1 MKTVRAILF
10 YFWQFT
16 YAILQN
22 IAGLVMLAIYKSRGA
37 KSEIFHNAVITYIDK
52 KNFGGVSLGMFIFIN
67 KNTTGDKLH
76 DMKIHEYGH
85 TVRSVSLVGHALVV
99 ALILA
104 HCILDGTLDVVLRH
118 VLALAGSDNR
128 TQCRVVFRFGSAG
141 FHRNSNLFTQSC
153 KGLCHVTPSFQFGS
167 FSIFKRSSHWI
178 VYFNL
183 FFNWFLSLLPR
194 QFPILPI

>member
-85 TVRSVSLVGHALVV
+85 TVQSLILGPVWLLVIALPTFILCGLPALVKMRKEKNV
-99 ALILA
+99 SYYWLYCEGWANLCGLYA
-104 HCILDGTLDVVLRH
+104 TKDRFLTDECR
-118 VLALAGSDNR
+118 NR
-128 TQCRVVFRFGSAG
+128 GRYGKPINPNRSARKDIKG
-141 FHRNSNLFTQSC
+141 RKRN
-153 KGLCHVTPSFQFGS
+153 K
-167 FSIFKRSSHWI
+167 
-178 VYFNL
+178 
-183 FFNWFLSLLPR
+183 
-194 QFPILPI
+194 

>member
-10 YFWQFT
+10 YFWQST

-67 KNTTGDKLH
+67 KNTTGDRLH

-85 TVRSVSLVGHALVV
+85 TVQSLILGPVWLLVIALPSFIWCGLPALVKMRKEKNV
-99 ALILA
+99 SYYWLYCEGWANLCGLYA
-104 HCILDGTLDVVLRH
+104 TKDRFLTDECR
-118 VLALAGSDNR
+118 NR
-128 TQCRVVFRFGSAG
+128 GRYGKPINPNRSARKDIKG
-141 FHRNSNLFTQSC
+141 RKRN
-153 KGLCHVTPSFQFGS
+153 K
-167 FSIFKRSSHWI
+167 
-178 VYFNL
+178 
-183 FFNWFLSLLPR
+183 
-194 QFPILPI
+194 